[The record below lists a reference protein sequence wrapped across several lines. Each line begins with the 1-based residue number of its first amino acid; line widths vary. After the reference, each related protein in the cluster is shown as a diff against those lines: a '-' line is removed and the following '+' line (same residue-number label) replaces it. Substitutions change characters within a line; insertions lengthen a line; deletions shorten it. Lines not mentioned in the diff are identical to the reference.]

1 MSNFTKLNRANM
13 KGLKSGEKIQENGII
28 YTKLSNGDAVFS
40 INIMVDGKR
49 IHRVVGRESRGTT
62 RTQAED
68 YINKLYNEA
77 KEERLNLPKGRKN
90 SLNFNQAFNQYIEVI
105 ERTDGKDIR
114 NKKHRFKNHLDS
126 YFGKIPLTK
135 INEVAI
141 AGYKKLRETEQASTA
156 TINLELAVVSHLLH
170 KAVEW
175 GWINNMPCRIV
186 KEQLEESDKIYLTKE
201 QVNDLIESAKH
212 DQNPQIYMFIRIGF
226 ETAMRKMEILSIKI
240 KDIHIENNRI
250 YIPDA
255 KAGARMQP
263 ITAGLAEQLKVYIEN
278 LKRDN
283 PSTEWLFPS
292 TTAKNGH
299 TIDIRKA
306 FVRCVQR
313 ANLDIEKV
321 TPHTMRHTAITHLV
335 QNGVDLL
342 TVQHISGHKTLKM
355 VQHYFHQNGKHI
367 DDAMSKLEKAYQN
380 TSQED

>member
-1 MSNFTKLNRANM
+1 
-13 KGLKSGEKIQENGII
+13 
-28 YTKLSNGDAVFS
+28 
-40 INIMVDGKR
+40 MVDGKR
-49 IHRVVGRESRGTT
+49 IHRVVGKESRGTT

-77 KEERLNLPKGRKN
+77 KEDRLNLPKGRKN
-90 SLNFNQAFNQYIEVI
+90 SLNFSQAFNQYIEVI
-105 ERTDGKDIR
+105 EQTNGKDIR
-114 NKKHRFKNHLDS
+114 NKKHRFKNHLES
-126 YFGKIPLTK
+126 FFGKLPLSRL
-135 INEVAI
+135 NEVAI
-141 AGYKKLRETEQASTA
+141 AGYKKQRTDEGASIA

-175 GWINNMPCRIV
+175 GWINNMPCRII
-186 KEQLEESDKIYLTKE
+186 KEQLEETDKIYLTKE
-201 QVNDLIESAKH
+201 QVNALIEAAKH

-263 ITAGLAEQLKVYIEN
+263 ITAGLAEQLKTYIEN
-278 LKRDN
+278 LKREK
-283 PSTEWLFPS
+283 PLTEWLFPS

-335 QNGVDLL
+335 QNGIDLL

-367 DDAMSKLEKAYQN
+367 DDAMAKLEKAYQ
-380 TSQED
+380 SSSPKD

>member
-1 MSNFTKLNRANM
+1 ML
-13 KGLKSGEKIQENGII
+13 
-28 YTKLSNGDAVFS
+28 
-40 INIMVDGKR
+40 
-49 IHRVVGRESRGTT
+49 
-62 RTQAED
+62 
-68 YINKLYNEA
+68 
-77 KEERLNLPKGRKN
+77 
-90 SLNFNQAFNQYIEVI
+90 
-105 ERTDGKDIR
+105 
-114 NKKHRFKNHLDS
+114 
-126 YFGKIPLTK
+126 IPLTR

-156 TINLELAVVSHLLH
+156 TINLELAMVSHLLH

-226 ETAMRKMEILSIKI
+226 ETAMRKMEILSIKL
-240 KDIHIENNRI
+240 KDIHLENNRI

-263 ITAGLAEQLKVYIEN
+263 ITAGLAEQLKTYIEN
-278 LKRDN
+278 LKREN
-283 PSTEWLFPS
+283 PLAEWLFPS
-292 TTAKNGH
+292 ATAKNGH

-367 DDAMSKLEKAYQN
+367 QTMVCPL
-380 TSQED
+380 